1 MAQKTI
7 ENEAGL
13 FASQETGISLVQVA
27 ATLKLHIIE
36 DCSVPFITRY
46 RKEATGGLDEEQ
58 IRNIINSYEN
68 YIEREK
74 RREYI
79 LSTLEKMEVLTPEL
93 KKDVL
98 AADTINKLEDIYAPY
113 KSKKKTKGQLA
124 IAAGL
129 QPLADGILNDSL
141 TLENIKEDSWL
152 KPDLKFT
159 THEDVD
165 KGVQAIL
172 MEKFSHDIALKEK
185 LRNDFW
191 KSAKITS
198 LPRKDAKEVKDWQKF
213 QDYFEFTQDIKDL
226 KNPKTA
232 HRFLA
237 LRRGMT
243 LKILKVE
250 VSYPVEEAVSTIKGQ
265 FFSDG
270 HSSFD
275 YLLKVATRAYSTSI
289 HPSLDLEIKSE
300 LKKFSDEGAID
311 VFGVNLKN
319 LLLQPYLGAKT
330 VLALDPGVRTGCK
343 TVVVDN
349 TGKLMFDSVIY
360 PHEPQN
366 DIKGSQTV
374 IERLIDH
381 FNVQYIAVGDGTY
394 GRETLGFIQE
404 NIAQVQ
410 EGKVKATLVNESG
423 ASIYSASE
431 IAKKEFPDKDATVR
445 GAVSIARRFQDPLAE
460 LVKIDPKSIGVGQ
473 YQHDVNQSKLKK
485 SLGGVVEDCV
495 NYVGVD
501 LNTASAPL
509 LSFVSGIGPTVAEN
523 IVKTREENGPFTK
536 RDQLLKVSRYSKKV
550 FEQSAGFLKIY
561 QGDNPLDA
569 TPIHP
574 ERYDILEKWAKDNGH
589 QIHDLVNDQELITK
603 LSKDSALKDSIG
615 EFTFDDIIKSL
626 KSPGKDPRTE
636 FKSTEF
642 RKGIKSIADLE
653 INEWYNGVVTNITQF
668 GAFVNIG
675 IKNNGLV
682 HVSEMADHFV
692 SNALEVL
699 KVGQAVKARV
709 KEVDVD
715 RGRIALSLK
724 SGDSVQKSNVGHT
737 PKRSSTKSSSGGN
750 RQQNKKLK
758 NNAFAALKDFK
769 VN

>member
-1 MAQKTI
+1 MSTKVI
-7 ENEAGL
+7 EKEAGL
-13 FASQETGISLVQVA
+13 FAAQETSIPLSQVV

-36 DCSVPFITRY
+36 DCSVPFMTRY

-58 IRNIINSYEN
+58 IRFILSSYEN

-79 LSTLEKMEVLTPEL
+79 LTTLEKMEMLTPEL
-93 KKDVL
+93 KKEVMQ
-98 AADTINKLEDIYAPY
+98 ADTLNKLEDLYAPY

-129 QPLADGILNDSL
+129 QELADGILEGTKGITDISQ
-141 TLENIKEDSWL
+141 DSWL
-152 KPDLKFT
+152 KPELKFAT
-159 THEDVD
+159 SEDVD
-165 KGVQAIL
+165 KGVQAII
-172 MEKFSHDIALKEK
+172 MEKFSHDIHVKEK
-185 LRNDFW
+185 LRKDFW

-213 QDYFEFTQDIKDL
+213 QDYFEFTQDISDL

-250 VSYPVEEAVSTIKGQ
+250 VTYPVEEAVSAIKGQ
-265 FFSDG
+265 FFDDR
-270 HSSFD
+270 HTSFD
-275 YLLKVATRAYSTSI
+275 YLMKVATRAYSTSL

-360 PHEPQN
+360 PHEPQR
-366 DIKGSQTV
+366 DVKGSQAV

-381 FNVQYIAVGDGTY
+381 FKVEYIAVGDGTY
-394 GRETLGFIQE
+394 GRETLAFIQD
-404 NIAQVQ
+404 NVDQVKN
-410 EGKVKATLVNESG
+410 GAVKATLVNESG

-509 LSFVSGIGPTVAEN
+509 LSFISGIGPTVADN
-523 IVKTREENGPFTK
+523 IVKAREENGPFKK
-536 RDQLLKVSRYSKKV
+536 RDELLKVSRYSKKV

-561 QGDNPLDA
+561 NGSNPLDA

-574 ERYDILEKWAKDNGH
+574 EQYDLLKGWAEGKGHKLTDLIHEQDVINKLASDN
-589 QIHDLVNDQELITK
+589 E
-603 LSKDSALKDSIG
+603 LKDQIG
-615 EFTFDDIIKSL
+615 EYTFDDIIKSL
-626 KSPGKDPRTE
+626 RSPVKDPRTE

-642 RKGIKSIADLE
+642 RKGIKTIQDLE
-653 INEWYNGVVTNITQF
+653 INEWYNGIVTNITQF

-675 IKNNGLV
+675 IKSNGLV

-699 KVGQAVKARV
+699 KVGQTVKARV
-709 KEVDVD
+709 KELDIE

-724 SGDSVQKSNVGHT
+724 SGESVQKSSA
-737 PKRSSTKSSSGGN
+737 PKRGASKTSNAQAKVKIPKQG
-750 RQQNKKLK
+750 KIK
-758 NNAFAALKDFK
+758 NNAFASLANFK
-769 VN
+769 VK